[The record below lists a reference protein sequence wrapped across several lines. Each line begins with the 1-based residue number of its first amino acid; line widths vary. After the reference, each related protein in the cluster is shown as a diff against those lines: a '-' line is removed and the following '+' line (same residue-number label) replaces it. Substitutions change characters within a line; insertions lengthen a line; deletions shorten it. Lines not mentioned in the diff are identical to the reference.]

1 MNPAC
6 IISDSHL
13 GRGSN
18 NNLIA
23 NYHLAAIF
31 RRIIERTITKE
42 VLENYID
49 EYVKLAILPTYNP
62 QILQKLVENNQMN
75 RALGA
80 VGILT
85 ATDTFL
91 HMENGKEKLYIDE
104 EEVGLESSV
113 YSNKAAQYRQ
123 MLISDISR
131 MQSVLKLERYSFH
144 NECVHG
150 LN

>member
-1 MNPAC
+1 
-6 IISDSHL
+6 
-13 GRGSN
+13 
-18 NNLIA
+18 
-23 NYHLAAIF
+23 
-31 RRIIERTITKE
+31 
-42 VLENYID
+42 
-49 EYVKLAILPTYNP
+49 
-62 QILQKLVENNQMN
+62 MN